1 MAGPGSVVGAAV
13 DWVLAACVVAALLAG
28 AADCVAADDAVDVA
42 LLVVAVL
49 AAGCVLA
56 PDDGVPV

>member
-1 MAGPGSVVGAAV
+1 MVAAV
-13 DWVLAACVVAALLAG
+13 DWVLAAFVVAALLAG